1 MNLRTR
7 LGGSRTRL
15 LPALAP
21 NDADRPGPT
30 GTTVFSTLCWIAAG
44 GAVGAVA
51 RFGVVSGADRL
62 GFAFPWGTLV
72 VNVFGSF
79 LIGLA
84 RGALAHHGRCDDVV
98 RPFFVVGVL
107 GGFTTF
113 SAFSIETLVLL
124 DDARWLPAAAYVAA
138 SVVVCVLAA
147 WAGHRLAIPA

>member
-1 MNLRTR
+1 M
-7 LGGSRTRL
+7 SRPHPRSF
-15 LPALAP
+15 AP
-21 NDADRPGPT
+21 PRGMTPDRPETGPA

-72 VNVFGSF
+72 VNVSGSF

-84 RGALAHHGRCDDVV
+84 LGALAHHARFDEAI

-107 GGFTTF
+107 GAFTTF
-113 SAFSIETLVLL
+113 SAFSVETLLL
-124 DDARWLPAAAYVAA
+124 LADDRWLPAAGYVAA
-138 SVVVCVLAA
+138 SVVLCVFAA
-147 WAGHRLAIPA
+147 WAGHRLGVPV